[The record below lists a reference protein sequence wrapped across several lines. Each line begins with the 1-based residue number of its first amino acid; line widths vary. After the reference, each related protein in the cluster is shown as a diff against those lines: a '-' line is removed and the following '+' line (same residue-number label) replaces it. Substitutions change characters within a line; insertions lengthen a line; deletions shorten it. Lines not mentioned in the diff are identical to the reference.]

1 MMYLL
6 VSLERG
12 TNIIEV
18 TMMYYIKNIIIPIS
32 FFFIVIMLITV
43 SAGNFTADKDSNSV
57 QKIMAE
63 YNNDYDAVVSRD
75 KYDDYYTVEV
85 VEHDD
90 YKTVTICN
98 KATQYKITFDLL
110 PDFSYHLHR
119 KIIPFS

>member
-12 TNIIEV
+12 TNIMEV
-18 TMMYYIKNIIIPIS
+18 TMMYYIKNIIIPMS
-32 FFFIVIMLITV
+32 FFYIFIMLITV
-43 SAGNFTADKDSNSV
+43 SVSNFTADKDSNSV

-98 KATQYKITFDLL
+98 KGTQYKITFDLL
-110 PDFSYHLHR
+110 PDFSYHLR
-119 KIIPFS
+119 RW